1 MDPRIT
7 KGVLHASRAMNSPV
21 KQTFFS
27 PGYRQ
32 GHQGLERLTD
42 LPRATHLV
50 SEGASTQN
58 QAVCRSRILGRLA
71 LHCSNQFIKGQQLK
85 LLRNPK
91 GYIAHIVC
99 LDSVGRDSGDDA

>member
-7 KGVLHASRAMNSPV
+7 KGVLHAPGAMNSPV
-21 KQTFFS
+21 KQGFS

-42 LPRATHLV
+42 SPGATHLV
-50 SEGASTQN
+50 SEGASTQK
-58 QAVCRSRILGRLA
+58 QAVCRRRVLGRLA

-85 LLRNPK
+85 LLGNPK
-91 GYIAHIVC
+91 GYTAHVVR